1 MGGSQAGSG
10 DGKVVGSGD
19 DEVEMGNINKL
30 QYLIS
35 RQLGNIYSV

>member
-1 MGGSQAGSG
+1 MVGSRAGSW

-30 QYLIS
+30 QYLIIK
-35 RQLGNIYSV
+35 QLGNINI